1 VAPIR
6 EQSDIYLAVSELTQE
21 AARVARRIFA
31 NLLSMRNVSSTSTS
45 SKQWYNKQSVGLR
58 VCLDDA
64 VVVEGQR
71 GIPYSWFLRL
81 RTDYVYLLSLPPY
94 SSWPQWIHH
103 QDEAILFVH
112 KSYPGLA
119 SKMHI
124 HGLSVKDTW
133 GLMTRAAAK
142 CYMGDTRQLPTACNH
157 PAAAY
162 EQPEA
167 SLGCTL
173 FRGLVRVVSLV
184 EVEGRIVRI
193 SNRSDEGQRRLPSGH
208 LRPWELSQETIEQ
221 TGVPE
226 EVRNASS
233 RVVSFKHVNEV
244 CNEKGA
250 ICMRDWSYPWL
261 LPKPYSREDASSC

>member
-1 VAPIR
+1 LGEPSR
-6 EQSDIYLAVSELTQE
+6 LDPQSPDLVTCC
-21 AARVARRIFA
+21 
-31 NLLSMRNVSSTSTS
+31 LLSTPSCPVLIQGTEARHHR
-45 SKQWYNKQSVGLR
+45 LR